1 MHAERCA
8 LVLSTSQQHLFI
20 VPRMS
25 NQLQIQQVRHVL
37 VRLEETII
45 FALIERAQFLR
56 NAIVYETGRFGAML
70 EGQSLCGFMLLEC
83 ERSHAKVRRYTSP
96 DEHPFFENLPAPILP
111 PIGYGHNPLV
121 SNHINI
127 NDTIRQTYETS
138 ILNRITQP
146 GDDEQ
151 YGSTAVC
158 DVACLQAL
166 SKRIHYGK
174 FVAESKYRAAS
185 PGLQQAIT
193 NTSSQDIM
201 EAITDIDVEQKVL
214 DRVYHKAR
222 TYTNELLQTSSK
234 WTLQPE
240 VIRDIYKDFIIP
252 LNKQVQVE
260 YILLRKQQVPLD
272 TTKLTSAS

>member
-1 MHAERCA
+1 
-8 LVLSTSQQHLFI
+8 
-20 VPRMS
+20 MS
-25 NQLQIQQVRHVL
+25 NQLQIQQVRHTL

-56 NAIVYETGRFGAML
+56 NNVVYETGKFGAIL
-70 EGQSLCGFMLLEC
+70 EGQSLCGYMLLEC

-96 DEHPFFENLPAPILP
+96 DEHAFYDNLPEPILP
-111 PIGYGHNPLV
+111 AIGYMHNPLV
-121 SNHINI
+121 PNNINI
-127 NDTIRQTYETS
+127 NGTIRQTYETN
-138 ILNRITQP
+138 ILSRITQP

-158 DVACLQAL
+158 DATCLQVL

-185 PGLQQAIT
+185 QALQQAMEKADGT
-193 NTSSQDIM
+193 DIM
-201 EAITDIDVEQKVL
+201 LAITDTTVEQEVL

-222 TYTNELLQTSSK
+222 TYTQELSQITTQT
-234 WTLQPE
+234 TLQPE

-252 LNKQVQVE
+252 LNKQVQVA
-260 YILLRKQQVPLD
+260 YLLER
-272 TTKLTSAS
+272 TK